1 MNGFT
6 LTPKQVL
13 DIGLRRMKYKYGIV
27 GPTVSCW

>member
-13 DIGLRRMKYKYGIV
+13 DIGLRRMKYGIV